1 MLTPKSGLI
10 YIGLLLMTI
19 MYCWLIWLG
28 MGGYGVWVS
37 ELLIR
42 GNRLPLITK
51 LTAYHSLPY
60 PYHAM
65 PWQILAFLS
74 LILNFIWGWARSKE
88 LSSQDG
94 HTLPTTCHVGWV
106 TMSLCVHGVGMLS
119 PIFSV
124 AAVLSQ

>member
-1 MLTPKSGLI
+1 MLTPKNGPI
-10 YIGLLLMTI
+10 YIGLLLLTV

-28 MGGYGVWVS
+28 MGGYGVWLS
-37 ELLIR
+37 EWLMK

-51 LTAYHSLPY
+51 LTAYHSLPF

-74 LILNFIWGWARSKE
+74 LILNFLWGLSRSRD
-88 LSSQDG
+88 LSSQES
-94 HTLPTTCHVGWV
+94 HTLPATCHVGWV

-119 PIFSV
+119 PIIMVHAIISP
-124 AAVLSQ
+124 